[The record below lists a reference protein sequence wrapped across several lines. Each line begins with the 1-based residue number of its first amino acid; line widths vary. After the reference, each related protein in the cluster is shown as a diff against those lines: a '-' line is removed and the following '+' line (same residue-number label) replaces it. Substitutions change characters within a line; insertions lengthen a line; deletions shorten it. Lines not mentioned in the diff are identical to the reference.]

1 MLSRLRPVPCRVSV
15 RTIERWIV
23 VFLSVAEASALD
35 YFRSDGN
42 GSVDQL
48 FAFAE
53 QIHLLPSLSAESAR
67 IAALLLFVTR
77 VPPKGGKR
85 ANHKLQRRIRPLYNE
100 TFHVNRSR
108 IIPRRL
114 TSVFSFSMA
123 DTGSSDP
130 LWYLNQCF
138 QRVQRG
144 ELADVEVIFTFIQPP
159 VDKIPLFRLEK
170 TVGFKKMAKK
180 WYFRLSFGFQLLFGT
195 TLDYLAASFQSSTF
209 RRSHGGLRGSKK
221 ITRNVYLS
229 ASFRFYVLFKALSI
243 TQVRRIY
250 SIRKFLNFALLRS
263 HEGLRVAREK
273 IGKR

>member
-1 MLSRLRPVPCRVSV
+1 MTCPRMRIFGTVSVVRQIWTVVHSRSGIALIWSTNRLSACRSNGKFIQQPPDAEMFLRIFLYDLHLFVDIFSSRGLSSASCAMACVSV

-53 QIHLLPSLSAESAR
+53 QIHLLPSLSAKSAR

-77 VPPKGGKR
+77 VPPKRGKR
-85 ANHKLQRRIRPLYNE
+85 ANHKLHRWIRPLYNE

-138 QRVQRG
+138 QRVEQG
-144 ELADVEVIFTFIQPP
+144 ELADVEMIFTFIQPP

-170 TVGFKKMAKK
+170 TVGFKKMAKNGI
-180 WYFRLSFGFQLLFGT
+180 FACH
-195 TLDYLAASFQSSTF
+195 LDSS
-209 RRSHGGLRGSKK
+209 
-221 ITRNVYLS
+221 Y
-229 ASFRFYVLFKALSI
+229 
-243 TQVRRIY
+243 Y
-250 SIRKFLNFALLRS
+250 S
-263 HEGLRVAREK
+263 E
-273 IGKR
+273 